1 MTKTRSLS
9 LREII
14 KALTEGAQGMG
25 IDSVRCAQLL
35 TDAERSPSLSH
46 AQGCPAL
53 GGYGTSDR
61 ECICRDAE
69 RSPSPAALDLIP
81 KAKAAI
87 QNELPED
94 EPDTIPDWCY
104 ETIIKTALLAVEQG
118 TASPKGVG

>member
-14 KALTEGAQGMG
+14 KALTEGAKGMG

-35 TDAERSPSLSH
+35 T
-46 AQGCPAL
+46 
-53 GGYGTSDR
+53 
-61 ECICRDAE
+61 DAE